1 VAVASRLQSSI
12 YTIRMTIG
20 QCCLEVEAMTNVEVS
35 LQLSRCSL
43 NRTSTIGIAYGY
55 AIQGLM
61 LAAARTLRVA

>member
-1 VAVASRLQSSI
+1 
-12 YTIRMTIG
+12 MTIG